1 LRILIIED
9 NKHLADSLKRALTEE
24 SYAVDLAFDGENG
37 QSLAESVPY
46 DLIILDI
53 VLPGKDGF
61 AVCRDL
67 RDHKVASRILM
78 LTQKQAVTDRI
89 TGLDCGADDY
99 LAKPFAVGELSAR
112 VRALLRRNP
121 DSSPVI
127 EVGGI
132 SMNTVTRRV
141 TREHVEIVLRP
152 REYAILQYLMT
163 NTGHVLTRSMIE
175 DHVWNIDLESGSH
188 LVDVYMS
195 NLRKK
200 LGEGFI
206 ETVHGIGYR
215 VNKGQ

>member
-132 SMNTVTRRV
+132 SMNTVPRRV